1 MDNDNLNHKN
11 ERKHKADSGRP
22 TVSFHGSAGVPL
34 GNIGQYKLISILGE
48 GGFSIVYLAEQAK
61 PVKRLVALKVIKPG
75 MDTKQVIAR
84 FEAERQTLAFL
95 NHPNIAP
102 VYDAGATEQ
111 GLPYF
116 VMEHVKGIPIT
127 EHCDRHKLSI
137 EDRLEL
143 FLHVCDGVQYAH
155 QKGIIHRDI
164 KPSNILVSVDSE
176 KAAPRIIDFGVSKAT
191 TKQINERTLFTEQGQ
206 FVGTPEYMSP
216 EQAEMGA
223 QDIDTRTDIY
233 SLGVVLYELLT
244 GVLPFDPDVLRESSI
259 DNIRKII
266 REQDPKRPSTILATL
281 GEEAKRIAENRNIDL
296 SNLKKR
302 LNRELE
308 WIPLKAMRKDRT
320 RRYRSASQF
329 ADDIRNYLNRK
340 PLIAGPESA
349 IYKMKKFVNRNKPLF
364 SGAAAILIILIAGII
379 VSTNFG
385 IKASHAQKE
394 AEAERLKAQQEARSA
409 KAVSDFLRKDLLES
423 MAPYAVQKQDKDITV
438 RSWLD
443 DTSDKLEGR
452 FENEPLIEAQIRY
465 SLGKSYFNLG
475 IYDLAEKHL
484 IRAYALQLEKLGNKN
499 IDTLNSMELLGSVY
513 MKMGFYGEAENLFN
527 QTISGR
533 KEIFKKADDPNT
545 LSTMNELAVSYLSSG
560 QYDKAEKLYNEALP
574 ISEKVFGENGTFTL
588 IMTGNLADVYR
599 LQGHYKKAEDLYL
612 KARKNM
618 NELYYNG
625 LNTPDD
631 PDTLY
636 FAIYSGNG
644 LGMLYINEGNYA
656 DALNI
661 FSDTY
666 KLGTV
671 ILEKGHPDTL
681 YSMNGLGFVY
691 TAMRNYELAKQ
702 YIDEALNIGK
712 ELGENNPS
720 TLTSRYCL
728 GWLEYNIGLSK
739 YDEQHYEEAKAHFAE
754 AEVNLNKALDGREK
768 VFRYYPDH
776 PAILEAK
783 NALAMLYS
791 AMGNLSNEEL
801 NYEEAKTLFAKA
813 QGYFNEALSGRQR
826 VLGNDHPATLETQNG
841 LALLYWAMGKYSDA
855 KKLLEDALSS
865 RITILGAEHPD
876 TLATQEALS
885 ELEYIMQQEQTDTK
899 TEETPVKPD

>member
-1 MDNDNLNHKN
+1 MDNDNLNNK
-11 ERKHKADSGRP
+11 RKHKIDSNRP
-22 TVSFHGSAGVPL
+22 TVSFPGTSEVPVQT
-34 GNIGQYKLISILGE
+34 GYIGPYKLISVLGE
-48 GGFSIVYLAEQAK
+48 GGFSVVYLAEQAK
-61 PVKRLVALKVIKPG
+61 PVKRMVALKVIKPG

-84 FEAERQTLAFL
+84 FEAERQTLALL
-95 NHPNIAP
+95 NHPNIAA

-116 VMEHVKGIPIT
+116 VMELVKGIPIT

-137 EDRLEL
+137 DDRLEL
-143 FLHVCDGVQYAH
+143 FLEVCEGVQYAH
-155 QKGIIHRDI
+155 LKGIIHRDI
-164 KPSNILVSVDSE
+164 KPSNILVSVDSD

-223 QDIDTRTDIY
+223 QDIDTRSDIY

-281 GEEAKRIAENRNIDL
+281 GEEAKKIAENRNIDL

-340 PLIAGPESA
+340 PLMAGPESA
-349 IYKMKKFVNRNKPLF
+349 VYKMKKFVNRNKPLF

-379 VSTNFG
+379 ISTNFG

-394 AEAERLKAQQEARSA
+394 AEAARLKAQQEARA
-409 KAVSDFLRKDLLES
+409 AQAVSDFLRKDLLES
-423 MAPYAVQKQDKDITV
+423 MAPYAVQKQDITV
-438 RSWLD
+438 RAWLD

-452 FENEPLIEAQIRY
+452 FESEPNIEAQIRY

-475 IYDLAEKHL
+475 IYDLSEKHL

-533 KEIFKKADDPNT
+533 KEILKADDPNT

-574 ISEKVFGENGTFTL
+574 ISEKVFGENGIFTL

-618 NELYYNG
+618 TELYY
-625 LNTPDD
+625 TPDD

-656 DALNI
+656 EALNI

-666 KLGTV
+666 KLGID
-671 ILEKGHPDTL
+671 ILGKEHPDTL

-691 TAMRNYELAKQ
+691 IAMRNYELARH
-702 YIDEALNIGK
+702 YIDQAINTGK
-712 ELGENNPS
+712 NKLGENNPT
-720 TLTSRYCL
+720 TLTSQYCL
-728 GWLEYNIGLSK
+728 GLLEFHIGLSK
-739 YDEQHYEEAKAHFAE
+739 LDTLYYEEANTHFAK
-754 AEVNLNKALDGREK
+754 AEVNLNKALDGRRK

-783 NALAMLYS
+783 NALGMLYS
-791 AMGNLSNEEL
+791 
-801 NYEEAKTLFAKA
+801 
-813 QGYFNEALSGRQR
+813 
-826 VLGNDHPATLETQNG
+826 
-841 LALLYWAMGKYSDA
+841 AMGKYSDA
-855 KKLLEDALSS
+855 KKLLEETLRS
-865 RITILGAEHPD
+865 RNAILGAEHPD
-876 TLATQEALS
+876 TLATQEAIS
-885 ELEYIMQQEQTDTK
+885 ELELIMEQEQADTK
-899 TEETPVKPD
+899 TEETPVQPD

>member
-1 MDNDNLNHKN
+1 MNNDNLNN
-11 ERKHKADSGRP
+11 RNKHKHKVDSSRP
-22 TVSFHGSAGVPL
+22 TVSYSRLSRRPL
-34 GNIGQYKLISILGE
+34 GHIGQYKLISILGE
-48 GGFSIVYLAEQAK
+48 GGFSIVYLAEQAR
-61 PVKRLVALKVIKPG
+61 PVKRMVALKVIKPG

-111 GLPYF
+111 GLPFF
-116 VMEHVKGIPIT
+116 VMENVKGIPIT

-143 FLHVCDGVQYAH
+143 FLQVCDGVQYAH

-164 KPSNILVSVDSE
+164 KPSNILVSVDGD
-176 KAAPRIIDFGVSKAT
+176 KAAPRIIDFGVSKAI

-281 GEEAKRIAENRNIDL
+281 GEEAKKIAENRNIDL

-329 ADDIRNYLNRK
+329 ADDIRNYLNGR

-349 IYKMKKFVNRNKPLF
+349 IYKLKKFAQRNRPLL
-364 SGAAAILIILIAGII
+364 SGAAVVLIVLIMGII

-385 IKASHAQKE
+385 IKAYHAQKD
-394 AEAERLKAQQEARSA
+394 AEAERLKAQQEARNA
-409 KAVSDFLRKDLLES
+409 KEVSDFLRKDLLES
-423 MAPYAVQKQDKDITV
+423 MAPYAVQKTDITV

-443 DTSDKLEGR
+443 DTSAKLEGK

-499 IDTLNSMELLGSVY
+499 IDTLNTMELLGSVY
-513 MKMGFYGEAENLFN
+513 MKMGLYGEAENLFT

-533 KEIFKKADDPNT
+533 KEILPADDPNT

-560 QYDKAEKLYNEALP
+560 QYEKAEKLYNEALP
-574 ISEKVFGENGTFTL
+574 ISEKIFGENGTFTL
-588 IMTGNLADVYR
+588 LMTGNLADVYR
-599 LQGHYKKAEDLYL
+599 LQGHYKKAEELYL
-612 KARKNM
+612 KARNNM
-618 NELYYNG
+618 NELYYNR
-625 LNTPDD
+625 LYTPLDN

-644 LGMLYINEGNYA
+644 LGMLYINEGNYN
-656 DALNI
+656 DALKI
-661 FSDTY
+661 FSNTY
-666 KLGTV
+666 KLGT
-671 ILEKGHPDTL
+671 D
-681 YSMNGLGFVY
+681 
-691 TAMRNYELAKQ
+691 
-702 YIDEALNIGK
+702 
-712 ELGENNPS
+712 
-720 TLTSRYCL
+720 
-728 GWLEYNIGLSK
+728 
-739 YDEQHYEEAKAHFAE
+739 
-754 AEVNLNKALDGREK
+754 
-768 VFRYYPDH
+768 
-776 PAILEAK
+776 
-783 NALAMLYS
+783 
-791 AMGNLSNEEL
+791 
-801 NYEEAKTLFAKA
+801 
-813 QGYFNEALSGRQR
+813 
-826 VLGNDHPATLETQNG
+826 
-841 LALLYWAMGKYSDA
+841 
-855 KKLLEDALSS
+855 
-865 RITILGAEHPD
+865 ILGKGTPGH
-876 TLATQEALS
+876 ALFH
-885 ELEYIMQQEQTDTK
+885 EWTGFRLYRDEK
-899 TEETPVKPD
+899 L